1 LVTTIQQLDDDID
14 EFASLTMKTS
24 TKKASG
30 GSKKIPAI
38 RGPGTGAGSKAKSSG
53 TSLLVPPPSASASAS
68 ANTKNQQPVKQQQQQ
83 QRQQQQQQPP
93 KSQESVDLDFLGGG
107 TDSNQ
112 APPLPQPS
120 NVSNNP
126 FDMDE
131 TSTQSTPSS
140 SNPLHGKSTG
150 GEKASTLG
158 SAEMTDEEFESFLNK

>member
-1 LVTTIQQLDDDID
+1 MVTTIQQLDDDID

-53 TSLLVPPPSASASAS
+53 TSLLVPPPPASAS
-68 ANTKNQQPVKQQQQQ
+68 ANTKNQQPVKQ
-83 QRQQQQQQPP
+83 QQQQQQPP